1 MDGTRCPFKA
11 DTVPPHRR
19 GAAIV
24 VDRFSL
30 PRTEK
35 TSADQAGPAVDSQA
49 HLGVMHNL

>member
-11 DTVPPHRR
+11 DAVPTHRR

-24 VDRFSL
+24 ADRFPL

-49 HLGVMHNL
+49 YLSVMHNL